1 MNLAFAR
8 NSYNRVKSEAV
19 SNRKDAYEAVS
30 FAMDQVIKSMEM
42 LQKDILISE
51 KEFHF
56 ERSLTCLYFLQKCLD
71 FKNGGELA
79 SNLFKVYEH
88 CRQSILKTKLI
99 DNSTSPNLNN
109 KNEIDLNSP
118 IKFMR
123 TISDGWEGIR
133 AEVIK

>member
-19 SNRKDAYEAVS
+19 SNRNDAYEAVS
-30 FAMDQVIKSMEM
+30 FAMNQAIKSMEM
-42 LQKDILISE
+42 LQADILISE

-88 CRQSILKTKLI
+88 CRQSILKTKLV
-99 DNSTSPNLNN
+99 DNTYNPNLNN
-109 KNEIDLNSP
+109 ENEIDLNSP
-118 IKFMR
+118 IKFMK
-123 TISDGWEGIR
+123 TIFDGWEGIR
-133 AEVIK
+133 AEVTK

>member
-19 SNRKDAYEAVS
+19 SNRNDAYEAVS
-30 FAMDQVIKSMEM
+30 FAMNEAIKSMEM
-42 LQKDILISE
+42 LQEDLVISE

-79 SNLFKVYEH
+79 GNLFKVYEH
-88 CRQSILKTKLI
+88 CRQSILKIKLI
-99 DNSTSPNLNN
+99 DTSGKSNLNN
-109 KNEIDLNSP
+109 KNKVDLNSP

-123 TISDGWEGIR
+123 TICDGWEGIR
-133 AEVIK
+133 AEVIE